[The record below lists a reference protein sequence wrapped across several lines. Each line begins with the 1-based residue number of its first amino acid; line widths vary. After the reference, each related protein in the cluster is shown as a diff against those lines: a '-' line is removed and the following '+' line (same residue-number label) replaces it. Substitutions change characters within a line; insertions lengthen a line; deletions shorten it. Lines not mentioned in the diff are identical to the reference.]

1 VYGHHVLALHFSG
14 RFFAGMLYCLSNFWP
29 QMIHSLNIFHFS
41 ALNFRPFCDIANGY
55 RYAMLGKRMFENLE
69 SDEWKSRVY
78 LVFYGSVD
86 SWREHVGNSI
96 RPMEDAFETGLR
108 TGDIE
113 YAMVGKSNKNLMY
126 ALKDLPS
133 HIFTS

>member
-1 VYGHHVLALHFSG
+1 
-14 RFFAGMLYCLSNFWP
+14 
-29 QMIHSLNIFHFS
+29 
-41 ALNFRPFCDIANGY
+41 
-55 RYAMLGKRMFENLE
+55 MLGKRMFENLE